1 MARAI
6 NATSDGAG
14 WHMQERKWYVT
25 CRGSKRVPCTSLA
38 ECCCMDEKRFWHALM
53 KVWIPKGTWSATC
66 TVSLTGSMHE
76 GWLSADGYRKRGMPE
91 MRFLFQ

>member
-53 KVWIPKGTWSATC
+53 KVWIPKRKVEC
-66 TVSLTGSMHE
+66 DMHGFPNRQHARRLAE
-76 GWLSADGYRKRGMPE
+76 C
-91 MRFLFQ
+91 